1 MPGRDLTV
9 DAARPRAGGTG
20 AGAGGRQARIGHPEN
35 PQNLRTGCTSLMV
48 LMEAQHAQNLDP
60 AALLAAAP
68 DDEFAL
74 LELRLDWPPDL
85 EIYPQHRQLWLRL
98 FVITDDPLAWI
109 PNRGETWASATV
121 DDEVLEIDVY
131 VLLAAVLRGTEE
143 HEGDVA
149 AAIKPYAAAAMQAG
163 LDHEELLIAGDYHER
178 VLTGDAPRLLDG
190 VGGDHG
196 AFGTLTIQAR
206 RTWGPVGFGALLD
219 LVQEAF
225 GPVDLDR
232 MPVTLQPVEPPEAD
246 CAACAGESF
255 GFPSELE
262 EARETFCSTHEGA
275 ARAVNMTRLAH
286 ARESNPAGWRAID
299 KAAMRI
305 NKLPEPRFA
314 PQPPRIVG
322 DTPARNDPCPCG
334 SGKKYKRCHGA

>member
-1 MPGRDLTV
+1 
-9 DAARPRAGGTG
+9 
-20 AGAGGRQARIGHPEN
+20 
-35 PQNLRTGCTSLMV
+35 MV
-48 LMEAQHAQNLDP
+48 VMEAQHAQNLDP
-60 AALLAAAP
+60 EALLAAAP

-98 FVITDDPLAWI
+98 FVITGDPLAWI
-109 PNRGETWASATV
+109 PDRGEAWASTTV

-131 VLLAAVLRGTEE
+131 VTLPAVLRRMEGD
-143 HEGDVA
+143 EGDVA
-149 AAIKPYAAAAMQAG
+149 TAIAPYATTAMQAG
-163 LDHEELLIAGDYHER
+163 LDHEELLITGDYHDR
-178 VLTGDAPRLLDG
+178 VLTGAAPRLLDG
-190 VGGDHG
+190 LDGDRG
-196 AFGTLTIQAR
+196 AFGTPTVQAR
-206 RTWGPVGFGALLD
+206 RSWGPVGFGALLD

-232 MPVTLQPVEPPEAD
+232 TEVTLDPVDAPAD
-246 CAACAGESF
+246 DCTACAGESF
-255 GFPSELE
+255 AFPSQLE
-262 EARETFCSTHEGA
+262 EARARFCAPHDAA
-275 ARAVNMTRLAH
+275 ARAVNIARIAH

-305 NKLPEPRFA
+305 NKLPEPSFA

>member
-1 MPGRDLTV
+1 
-9 DAARPRAGGTG
+9 
-20 AGAGGRQARIGHPEN
+20 
-35 PQNLRTGCTSLMV
+35 
-48 LMEAQHAQNLDP
+48 MEAQQAQNLDP
-60 AALLAAAP
+60 AALVEEAP

-74 LELRLDWPPDL
+74 VELRLDWPPDL
-85 EIYPQHRQLWLRL
+85 EIYPEHRQLWLRFFL
-98 FVITDDPLAWI
+98 ITGDPLAWI
-109 PNRGETWASATV
+109 PDRGEAWVSVTV

-131 VLLAAVLRGTEE
+131 VNLPAVHRGMEE
-143 HEGDVA
+143 HDGDVA
-149 AAIKPYAAAAMQAG
+149 AAIAPYATAAMQAA
-163 LDHEELLIAGDYHER
+163 LDHEELLIAGDYHAR

-190 VGGDHG
+190 VGGGLGLG
-196 AFGTLTIQAR
+196 AFGVPSIQAR
-206 RTWGPVGFGALLD
+206 QGWGPIGFGALLD

-232 MPVTLQPVEPPEAD
+232 TPVTLEPVQPPSED
-246 CAACAGESF
+246 CAACAGKSF
-255 GFPSELE
+255 GYPTQLE
-262 EARETFCSTHEGA
+262 ESRERFCAPHDAA
-275 ARAVNMTRLAH
+275 ARALNARRIAH
-286 ARESNPAGWRAID
+286 ARASNPAGWRAID